1 MWREKQ
7 LGPAAARQTARMT
20 ARLNLQDALTAFQT
34 AFTYEHPE
42 GLTIDPRVEGGTL
55 RIEVRHQDVNALR
68 GFDVIAEPL
77 ESEERGAQQLGEDIA
92 RVVEQELMYGQLP
105 AVGEDGAYRRI
116 VV

>member
-1 MWREKQ
+1 
-7 LGPAAARQTARMT
+7 MT
-20 ARLNLQDALTAFQT
+20 ARLNLQDALTAFRA

-42 GLTIDPRVEGGTL
+42 GITITPQVEDGKLRVE
-55 RIEVRHQDVNALR
+55 VRAPDVNTTR
-68 GFDVIAEPL
+68 GFDVVAEPL
-77 ESEERGAQQLGEDIA
+77 ESEERDAAQLGEDIA

>member
-1 MWREKQ
+1 MWRGQQFSPGE
-7 LGPAAARQTARMT
+7 ARQTARMT
-20 ARLNLQDALTAFQT
+20 ARLNLQDALTAFQA

-42 GLTIDPRVEGGTL
+42 GIQITPQVAGDELRV
-55 RIEVRHQDVNALR
+55 EVRHQDVNALR
-68 GFDVIAEPL
+68 GFDVIAQPL
-77 ESEERGAQQLGEDIA
+77 ETEERDAQQLGEDIA